1 MGMYV
6 SASRLRLVFADI
18 YRSLLEPTRVPGGHH
33 RAGFIP
39 LWCGTRETEKC
50 IMEGLPTKI

>member
-1 MGMYV
+1 MYV

-39 LWCGTRETEKC
+39 LWCGTRATERC